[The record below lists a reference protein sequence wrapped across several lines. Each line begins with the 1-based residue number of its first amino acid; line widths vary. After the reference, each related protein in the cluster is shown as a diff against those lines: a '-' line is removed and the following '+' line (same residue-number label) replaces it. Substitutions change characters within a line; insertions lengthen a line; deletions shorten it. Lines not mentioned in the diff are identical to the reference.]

1 MVNLTIKVENMNWIS
16 NIWKFL
22 INPKNRRMIILAVFI
37 VFGVLFFKQC
47 NSIKGL
53 KEDITTE
60 QVETQRIQNNYDAS
74 RDSVDI
80 LITQSGALRGQIDGY
95 ILTIDELNNKYSDL
109 FGEYQKEKNKKHKT
123 IIKYIVQLKEDIKE
137 IPIYVSDDSIGNK
150 SLNFIDSVNYKEGNK
165 RWLSGK
171 IPYQLNYYNLPDS
184 IIQYSDSI
192 NYYAN
197 VIPGF
202 GNFILKQNI
211 SLTTGLSID
220 KTTNK
225 PIIWVE
231 TKYPGITFPTIIG
244 AQITDDP
251 ISKKVAKEFR
261 KEFGIGF
268 TVGYG
273 LVLQNKAYNNGI
285 MIGVGVTYTP
295 RWLQFGK

>member
-53 KEDITTE
+53 KEDIKTE

-109 FGEYQKEKNKKHKT
+109 FGEYQKEKNKKPKT